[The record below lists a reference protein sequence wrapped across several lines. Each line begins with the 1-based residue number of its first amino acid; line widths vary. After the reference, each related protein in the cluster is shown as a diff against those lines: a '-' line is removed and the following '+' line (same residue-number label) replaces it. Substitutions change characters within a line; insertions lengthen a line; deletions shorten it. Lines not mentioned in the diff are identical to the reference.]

1 LKNFNPMKK
10 YFLPLLFCFVSLAC
24 NADKDMAMLSDA
36 PNKQMQQAT
45 PPDSVLALLQ
55 RGNARFVSKE
65 SFEYDYFK
73 QIHQTEQEQSP
84 YAVILE
90 CMDSRVAAE
99 VVFNV
104 GLGEIFNLRVAGNV
118 VSEDIL
124 FSLEYAVEHVG
135 AKLIVVMGHTHCGAI
150 KAAYE
155 SYIETLQNPHHLL
168 LQIYPAI
175 QTGRSLDEIAQ
186 ENVFLQIKNI
196 LAQSI
201 ILTEAIAEN
210 KVKIVAALYD
220 VETGKV
226 NFMNTK

>member
-1 LKNFNPMKK
+1 MKNFNPMKK

-45 PPDSVLALLQ
+45 PPDSVLALLK

-99 VVFNV
+99 GCV
-104 GLGEIFNLRVAGNV
+104 
-118 VSEDIL
+118 
-124 FSLEYAVEHVG
+124 
-135 AKLIVVMGHTHCGAI
+135 
-150 KAAYE
+150 
-155 SYIETLQNPHHLL
+155 
-168 LQIYPAI
+168 
-175 QTGRSLDEIAQ
+175 
-186 ENVFLQIKNI
+186 
-196 LAQSI
+196 
-201 ILTEAIAEN
+201 
-210 KVKIVAALYD
+210 
-220 VETGKV
+220 
-226 NFMNTK
+226 